1 MTFETS
7 TVEARGAISSAVSW
21 SAIIAG
27 ALAAAS
33 LTLILSALGAGLG
46 LISVSPWSNEGI
58 AAGTFA
64 VSAGVW
70 LIVIQ
75 WLSTAFG
82 GYLTGRLRTRWLG
95 IQTYEG
101 MFRDTAHGF
110 LAWALATVVVA
121 GLLSSAVSA
130 VVSGGA
136 SLASSAVQGTT
147 QGAIAA
153 SKSDENS
160 QNGNVDATGYFV
172 DMLFRPATIEA
183 GNEAAATNRQAGDPR
198 AEATRILARGAFTGE
213 IPDNDK
219 AFLATLVAQHTG
231 MSADKAQRRVDDVL
245 GRVDQAKETAKK
257 AVDEARK
264 TAATTSLMMA
274 LSLLIG
280 AFIGGVAGAVGGR
293 HRDDDEFV
301 A

>member
-1 MTFETS
+1 MTLEAPTLETHGV
-7 TVEARGAISSAVSW
+7 TSSAVSW

-46 LISVSPWSNEGI
+46 LISVSPWSSEGVG
-58 AAGTFA
+58 AGTLA
-64 VSAGVW
+64 ISAGIW

-75 WLSTAFG
+75 WLSTALG
-82 GYLTGRLRTRWLG
+82 GYLTGRLRTRWRG

-110 LAWALATVVVA
+110 LSWALATVVVA

-130 VVSGGA
+130 VISGGA

-147 QGAIAA
+147 QGAIIA
-153 SKSDENS
+153 SASDDS
-160 QNGNVDATGYFV
+160 GQSGGADVTGYFV
-172 DMLFRPATIEA
+172 DMLFRPS
-183 GNEAAATNRQAGDPR
+183 AAATGNTPATSNSQANDPR
-198 AEATRILARGAFTGE
+198 AEATRVLARGTFTGE

-219 AFLATLVAQHTG
+219 TFLAMLVTQRTG
-231 MSADKAQRRVDDVL
+231 ISTDEARRRVDDVL

-257 AVDEARK
+257 AADEARE
-264 TAATTSLMMA
+264 TAATTSMLIA

-293 HRDDDEFV
+293 HRDDDEFLT
-301 A
+301 